1 MRYKCA
7 TNKGNFVSLHPVTQ
21 TITYMTQI
29 IARGSKDD
37 GTVNLYARLYKRPTL
52 NKAVALGITLNITDW
67 NFLNT
72 VLKNAEQ
79 AQKSGMPIVLR
90 DTLANKLW
98 SIKESLDAFIMSGS
112 TDIEMAKKIVND
124 ILREDIVNEMK
135 RQQEELIRKEEEA
148 KRETLMSFIDKFI
161 GQCESGERLKRKSAK
176 KITPGTINSYRG
188 TQSQLEAYQKKRFKV
203 IDFDDV
209 SLDFYDDWRR
219 FFLEKTDKNGNP
231 RPYSPNTIGRHIKN
245 LKIFLHAAKDMKL
258 TTNNDFES
266 ARFSADSQDVENVYL
281 TEERVQEMYET
292 DFEDEKTIER
302 LLKLAPD
309 DDERSIVRD
318 QITRRTPKLLNEAKD
333 IFTVGCLTGQR
344 VSDYKRIN
352 ETMYK
357 TLSDGNDYI
366 YLQQEKTDKW
376 IYIPLDLRVRAIL
389 AKYGGKLPHIYDQ
402 DLNERIKVI
411 GRLLGWRENA
421 GIKELHGTMEVPTQK
436 KFYECIKTHTARRTF
451 ATNAYK
457 RKISLS
463 SIMVI
468 TGHSSEKM
476 LRKYLKLDN
485 EERAILAAAE
495 FAKAKE
501 VKLKV
506 AE

>member
-1 MRYKCA
+1 M
-7 TNKGNFVSLHPVTQ
+7 V
-21 TITYMTQI
+21 QI

-37 GTVNLYARLYKRPTL
+37 GSVNLYARIYKR
-52 NKAVALGITLNITDW
+52 NVINNAIALGVSLSQQDW
-67 NFLNT
+67 HFIET
-72 VLKNAEQ
+72 VLKNAAE
-79 AQKSGMPIVLR
+79 AQKTGGAISIRDNLAVNLWNIKNGLDAMLSAGTVTIDSAKKYINSILR
-90 DTLANKLW
+90 QDI
-98 SIKESLDAFIMSGS
+98 IKEM
-112 TDIEMAKKIVND
+112 E
-124 ILREDIVNEMK
+124 
-135 RQQEELIRKEEEA
+135 RQKEEAMKEEAEA
-148 KRETLMSFIDKFI
+148 KRVTLMGWIEEYI
-161 GQCESGERLKRKSAK
+161 RQCESGERLKQKSAK
-176 KITPGTINSYRG
+176 AITPGTIKSYK
-188 TQSQLEAYQKKRFKV
+188 TTKAQLEAYQEKRHKI

-209 SLDFYDDWRR
+209 TLDFYDDWRR
-219 FFLEKTDKNGNP
+219 FFLEKTDKRGNK
-231 RPYSPNTIGRHIKN
+231 RPYSPNTIGKHVKN
-245 LKIFLHAAKDMKL
+245 LKIFLYAAKDMKL
-258 TTNNDFES
+258 TTKDDFES
-266 ARFSADSQDVENVYL
+266 SRFSADSVDVENVYL
-281 TEERVQEMYET
+281 TDERVQEMYET

-302 LLKLAPD
+302 LLRLAPD
-309 DDERSIVRD
+309 DAERDYMRD
-318 QITRRTPKLLNEAKD
+318 QLTRRTPQLLNEAKD

-352 ETMYK
+352 EDMYR
-357 TLSDGNDYI
+357 TLSDDNDYI
-366 YLQQEKTDKW
+366 YLQQDKTGKW

-389 AKYGGKLPHIYDQ
+389 AKYHGKLPHIYDQ

-411 GRLLGWRENA
+411 GRMLGWRENA
-421 GIKELHGTMEVPTQK
+421 GITERHGMMEVPTQK

-457 RKISLS
+457 HKISLS

-501 VKLKV
+501 VRLKV

>member
-1 MRYKCA
+1 M
-7 TNKGNFVSLHPVTQ
+7 VS
-21 TITYMTQI
+21 TIL
-29 IARGSKDD
+29 ARKFKD
-37 GTVNLYARLYKRPTL
+37 GEQVNLYLRLATPTIKNAIALNMTIDAERWFFINKSLKSFAKAYKTGADIVIDDSLKQKLWNLLKAIDVHFEAGTLSVESAREEIRHILRADIINKVETL
-52 NKAVALGITLNITDW
+52 Q
-67 NFLNT
+67 
-72 VLKNAEQ
+72 AEQ
-79 AQKSGMPIVLR
+79 AK
-90 DTLANKLW
+90 
-98 SIKESLDAFIMSGS
+98 
-112 TDIEMAKKIVND
+112 
-124 ILREDIVNEMK
+124 
-135 RQQEELIRKEEEA
+135 KEEETSKA
-148 KRETLMSFIDKFI
+148 TLMQWIEEFIR
-161 GQCESGERLKRKSAK
+161 QCETGERLKRKSTRN
-176 KITPGTINSYRG
+176 ITEGTIKSYRG
-188 TQSQLEAYQKKRFKV
+188 TLEQLRHYQEKRHKI

-209 SLDFYDDWRR
+209 TIDFYEDWRR
-219 FFLEKTDKNGNP
+219 FFLQKTDKAGNP
-231 RPYSPNTIGRHIKN
+231 RPYSPNTIGRHVKN
-245 LKIFLHAAKDMKL
+245 LKIFLYAAKDMKL

-266 ARFSADSQDVENVYL
+266 ARFSVDSQDVENVYL
-281 TEERVQEMYET
+281 TEERVQQLYET
-292 DFEDEKTIER
+292 DFEDPDTIER
-302 LLKLAPD
+302 LMRLAPD
-309 DDERSIVRD
+309 DEERSVIRD
-318 QITRRTPKLLNEAKD
+318 QITRRTPKNLNEAKD
-333 IFTVGCLTGQR
+333 IFVVGCLTGQR

-352 ETMYK
+352 DSMYR
-357 TLSDGNDYI
+357 TLGDGNDYI

-376 IYIPLDLRVRAIL
+376 IYIPLDIRVRAIL
-389 AKYGGKLPHIYDQ
+389 QKYDGKLPHIYDQ

-421 GIKELHGTMEVPTQK
+421 GITELHGMMEVPTKK

-501 VKLKV
+501 VKLKK

>member
-1 MRYKCA
+1 M
-7 TNKGNFVSLHPVTQ
+7 VTS
-21 TITYMTQI
+21 I
-29 IARGSKDD
+29 IARSYGD
-37 GTVNLYARLYKRPTL
+37 GKEVKLSARLATPT
-52 NKAVALGITLNITDW
+52 
-67 NFLNT
+67 
-72 VLKNAEQ
+72 LKNAI
-79 AQKSGMPIVLR
+79 ALDMSVSR
-90 DTLANKLW
+90 SRWLAINESLKQVAKAYKRGTTILIEDALASKLW
-98 SIKESLDAFIMSGS
+98 DVLKALDLKHESGGLTLDSAREIIKNILRQDIIKEV
-112 TDIEMAKKIVND
+112 E
-124 ILREDIVNEMK
+124 
-135 RQQEELIRKEEEA
+135 RQKEETEKKEAEA
-148 KRETLMSFIDKFI
+148 KRVTLMEWIDEYI
-161 GQCESGERLKRKSAK
+161 RQCESGERLKQKSTK
-176 KITPGTINSYRG
+176 NITPGTIKSYR
-188 TQSQLEAYQKKRFKV
+188 TTKAQLEAYQEKRHKI

-209 SLDFYDDWRR
+209 TLDFYDDWRR
-219 FFLEKTDKNGNP
+219 FFLEKKNKAGESK
-231 RPYSPNTIGRHIKN
+231 PYSPNTIGKHVKN
-245 LKIFLHAAKDMKL
+245 LKIFLYAAKEMKL
-258 TTNNDFES
+258 TTTTEFES
-266 ARFSADSQDVENVYL
+266 SRFSADSVDVENVYL
-281 TEERVQEMYET
+281 TDEQVQEMYET
-292 DFEDEKTIER
+292 DFEDEKTIE
-302 LLKLAPD
+302 KLMKQAPS
-309 DDERSIVRD
+309 DEERD
-318 QITRRTPKLLNEAKD
+318 AMKDQLTRRTPKLLNEAKD

-352 ETMYK
+352 ESMYRK
-357 TLSDGNDYI
+357 LSDDNEYI
-366 YLQQEKTDKW
+366 YLQQDKTGKW

-389 AKYGGKLPHIYDQ
+389 TKYHGKLPHIYDQ

-421 GIKELHGTMEVPTQK
+421 GITERHGMMEVPTQK
-436 KFYECIKTHTARRTF
+436 MFYECMMTHTARRTF